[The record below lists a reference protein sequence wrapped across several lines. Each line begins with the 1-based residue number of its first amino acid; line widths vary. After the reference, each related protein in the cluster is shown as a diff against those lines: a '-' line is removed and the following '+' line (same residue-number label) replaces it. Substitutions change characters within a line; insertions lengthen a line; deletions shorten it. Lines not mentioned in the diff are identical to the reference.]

1 MPFAKLPDGQIHYEL
16 SGPDNASALV
26 FSNSLGTTLQMWDA
40 QLADFSIHFRI
51 LRYDTRG
58 HGLSSVTPGPYSIR
72 QLSDD
77 VLHLL
82 DSLQLSQ
89 VSFCGLSMGG
99 MTGMHLGT
107 VSPSRFRKIVL
118 CSTAAKIGTPEIWN
132 ARIEAVRKSGMNSV
146 ASAVIERWFTAPF
159 RAAHTGSTATM
170 LSMLE
175 NANPHGYIA
184 NCAAVRD
191 FDHRDRLSAVAVPTL
206 VLSGTHDPVATPS
219 DGRFLAEH
227 IPSARFVEVPAAH
240 ISNIEA
246 QTHFNREVLSFL
258 RT

>member
-1 MPFAKLPDGQIHYEL
+1 MPFAQLPDAQIHYEL
-16 SGPDNASALV
+16 SGTETAPVLV
-26 FSNSLGTTLQMWDA
+26 FSNSLGTTLHMWDA
-40 QLADFSIHFRI
+40 QLADFSSHFRI

-58 HGLSSVTPGPYSIR
+58 HGQSSVTPGPYTIE
-72 QLSDD
+72 QLAND
-77 VLHLL
+77 VLQLL

-99 MTGMHLGT
+99 MTGMFLGANFPT
-107 VSPSRFRKIVL
+107 RFRKIVL

-132 ARIEAVRKSGMNSV
+132 ARILAVQKSGMNSV
-146 ASAVIERWFTAPF
+146 ASAVIDRWFTASF
-159 RAAHTGSTATM
+159 RAAHPGPTLAM

-175 NANPHGYIA
+175 SANPIGYAA

-191 FDHRDRLSAVAVPTL
+191 FDHRDRLSAIAVPSL
-206 VLSGTHDPVATPS
+206 VLTGTHDPVTTTA

-227 IPSARFVEVPAAH
+227 IPNSRFAEVPAAH

-246 QTHFNREVLSFL
+246 QTQFNREVLAFL
-258 RT
+258 RA